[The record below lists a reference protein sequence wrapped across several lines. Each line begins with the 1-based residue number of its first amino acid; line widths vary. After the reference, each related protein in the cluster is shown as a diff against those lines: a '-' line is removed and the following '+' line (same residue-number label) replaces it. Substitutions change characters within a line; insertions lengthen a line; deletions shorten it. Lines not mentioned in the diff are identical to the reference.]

1 LAIAD
6 CGFQRDLIAELIG
19 IRSPKSVMSSGSL
32 ALILHAHLPFVR
44 HPEHE
49 HFLEED
55 WFFEAITECYV
66 PLVRMMQRLLDEH
79 VPFKLAM
86 SLTPTLCAMLQ
97 DKLLCERYVRHLD
110 SLIDLAT
117 RERKRN
123 RNHPPLHEL
132 ANFYFKIFR
141 ETRRFFVDEYK
152 CDLLATFRELRES
165 GGLEIVASA
174 ATHGLLPL
182 LQEPVIAEGG
192 DLGVPAFASSTPS
205 RSTLK
210 TVAAR
215 AQILI
220 GRDVYVDLFGV
231 EPRGF
236 WLPECAYGPGL
247 ESILQEANIRWFVL
261 DTHGLLFGKPRPRR
275 SIYAPCY
282 TPAGPAAF
290 ARDHDSSRQVW
301 SAQGGYP
308 GDPAYREF
316 YRDAGFDLP
325 LEHLGPVAHGTRK
338 FSGVKYHR
346 ITGAGGQKELYDP
359 AAAERI
365 AERQALHYLEE
376 RRRQI
381 REVAA
386 AGFDPIVVVPFD
398 AELFGHW
405 WFEGPGFLEQFIRQ
419 SAIERDFRLSTPS
432 EYLTANPTQQIIEPA
447 TSTWGEKGY
456 FEVWLN
462 PSNAWIYPQLHIAA
476 QRMSD
481 AARRYAS
488 SAVVEQPLRLTGE
501 NPPDEAP
508 ALQLA
513 DRVLKQLARELLLA
527 QSSDWAFL
535 MKTGTAPEYA
545 TKRTID
551 HLARFNRLHDQLV
564 TNTVDEKFLRECQ
577 WRDNLFPNVNWS
589 YYV

>member
-1 LAIAD
+1 MA
-6 CGFQRDLIAELIG
+6 
-19 IRSPKSVMSSGSL
+19 GSL

-66 PLVRMMQRLLDEH
+66 PLVRMMQRLVDDH

-123 RNHPPLHEL
+123 RNHPALCEL
-132 ANFYFKIFR
+132 ADFYFKIFG
-141 ETRRFFVDEYK
+141 EARRFFVDECK

-182 LQEPVIAEGG
+182 LQEPVIAGSG
-192 DLGVPAFASSTPS
+192 DIGAPAFAWSTRPRSTPAA
-205 RSTLK
+205 K
-210 TVAAR
+210 AAR

-236 WLPECAYGPGL
+236 WLPECAYGAGL
-247 ESILQEANIRWFVL
+247 ESILREANIRWFVL

-290 ARDHDSSRQVW
+290 ARDRDSSRQVW
-301 SAQGGYP
+301 SAHEGYP

-316 YRDAGFDLP
+316 YRDAGFDVP
-325 LEHLGPVAHGTRK
+325 MEYLGPIARGIRK
-338 FSGVKYHR
+338 FSGIKYHR
-346 ITGAGGQKELYDP
+346 ITGSGDEKQLYDP
-359 AAAERI
+359 GAAENAAVKQANHFLGQRL
-365 AERQALHYLEE
+365 RQLHEIKGL
-376 RRRQI
+376 
-381 REVAA
+381 
-386 AGFDPIVVVPFD
+386 GFDPIVVAPFG

-405 WFEGPGFLEQFIRQ
+405 WFEGPRFLELFIRQ
-419 SAIERDFRLSTPS
+419 AANELGFRLTTPS
-432 EYLTANPTQQIIEPA
+432 EYLAVCPTQQIIEPA
-447 TSTWGEKGY
+447 ASTWGEHGY
-456 FEVWLN
+456 LGVWLD
-462 PSNAWIYPQLHIAA
+462 PSNAWIYPHLHTATE
-476 QRMSD
+476 RMSE
-481 AARRYAS
+481 AARRHAEHCS
-488 SAVVEQPLRLTGE
+488 PF
-501 NPPDEAP
+501 
-508 ALQLA
+508 A
-513 DRVLKQLARELLLA
+513 DRVLKQLALEPLLA

-535 MKTGTAPEYA
+535 IKTGTAREYA

-551 HLARFNRLHDQLV
+551 HLARFNRLHDQFV
-564 TNTVDEKFLRECQ
+564 NGDVAEEFLGDCE
-577 WRDNLFPNVNWS
+577 WRDNLFANVNWR
-589 YYV
+589 YYI

>member
-1 LAIAD
+1 
-6 CGFQRDLIAELIG
+6 
-19 IRSPKSVMSSGSL
+19 MSSGYL

-44 HPEHE
+44 HPEHQ

-55 WFFEAITECYV
+55 WFFEAITECYI
-66 PLVRMMQRLLDEH
+66 PLVRMMQRLVDEH

-123 RNHPPLHEL
+123 RNHPPLREL
-132 ANFYFKIFR
+132 AGFYFKIFR
-141 ETRRFFVDEYK
+141 ETRRFFVDECK
-152 CDLLATFRELRES
+152 CNLLATFRELRES

-192 DLGVPAFASSTPS
+192 DLGVPTFASSTPP
-205 RSTLK
+205 RSTPAA
-210 TVAAR
+210 TAAR
-215 AQILI
+215 AQVLI

-236 WLPECAYGPGL
+236 WLPECAYGPDL

-282 TPAGPAAF
+282 TPPGPAAF
-290 ARDHDSSRQVW
+290 ARDRDSSRQIW

-346 ITGAGGQKELYDP
+346 ITGAGGYKELYDP
-359 AAAERI
+359 VAAERV
-365 AERQALHYLEE
+365 AERQALHFLEE

-405 WFEGPGFLEQFIRQ
+405 WFEGPSFLERFIRQ
-419 SAIERDFRLSTPS
+419 AAIERDFRLSTPS
-432 EYLTANPTQQIIEPA
+432 EYLAANPTQQIIEPA
-447 TSTWGEKGY
+447 TSTWGENGY

-462 PSNAWIYPQLHIAA
+462 PSNAWVYPQLHIAA

-488 SAVVEQPLRLTGE
+488 SAVVGQPLRLPSE
-501 NPPDEAP
+501 NPPGEAP
-508 ALQLA
+508 VLQFA
-513 DRVLKQLARELLLA
+513 DRILKQLARELLLA
-527 QSSDWAFL
+527 QSSDWGFL
-535 MKTGTAPEYA
+535 MKTGTAREYA

-551 HLARFNRLHDQLV
+551 HLARFNRLHEQLI
-564 TNTVDEKFLRECQ
+564 TNNVDEEFLRECE
-577 WRDNLFPNVNWS
+577 WRDNLFPNVNWR